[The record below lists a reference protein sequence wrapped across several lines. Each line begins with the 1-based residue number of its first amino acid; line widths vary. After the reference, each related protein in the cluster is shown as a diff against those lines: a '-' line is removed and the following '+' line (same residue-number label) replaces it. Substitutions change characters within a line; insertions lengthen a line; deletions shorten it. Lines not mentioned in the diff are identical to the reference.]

1 MASGIT
7 KFFAIILVLIL
18 TGGAFF
24 VGWFWANDWMFDKSP
39 AKITPVIDG
48 VIEKKE
54 WMRSSYYNIPFY
66 LDVNNDLDLVENK
79 SNVDGWNYLSVAE
92 DDDYYYIAVD
102 LCSDRTNNKEGEW
115 ISFQLAN
122 RLPDTEGSKLAFSAL
137 EDYGYEYFFY
147 NVSDDSVFEHEYI
160 PGFLTSNYYDIPI
173 VPETDLVEVL
183 RGNVSGD
190 YYDFWTNYDNKN
202 FTGTSKF
209 YDPQGIW
216 LNGSFLDIHFG
227 INITEKFP
235 DEEIS
240 TFMAS
245 LIDMDLRYVLKPNL
259 SASIVANWGDPAVM
273 YFGVAEH
280 GGMPGNISDLGY
292 VGFET
297 EIFLPSAD
305 SIYIGGVNL
314 DHNKIN
320 ASTGMFYFS
329 IRGWNDADPSNPTDF
344 EVQFD
349 KLSLKFTT
357 DTFGAILG
365 NTIAT
370 GNYDIAYSY
379 GPSEN
384 CIENHRQFEFKMAKA
399 EFPVLDDEILYLI
412 IGGYGTMALEN
423 SNYWLYP
430 KYGYPLSPIHSS
442 VDEFYDFLSL
452 DMSIT

>member
-1 MASGIT
+1 MASGAT
-7 KFFAIILVLIL
+7 KFFAVILVLIL
-18 TGGAFF
+18 AGGAFF
-24 VGWFWANDWMFDKSP
+24 VGWLWANDWMFDKSP
-39 AKITPVIDG
+39 TKLTPVIDG

-115 ISFQLAN
+115 ITFQLAN

-137 EDYGYEYFFY
+137 EDFGYEYLFY

-160 PGFLTSNYYDIPI
+160 PGIGFRDYYDIPI
-173 VPETDLVEVL
+173 IPEIDLLEVY
-183 RGNVSGD
+183 RGNGSGNF
-190 YYDFWTNYDNKN
+190 YDFWTDYDDMNY
-202 FTGTSKF
+202 TMTSRF
-209 YDPQGIW
+209 YDPVDIW
-216 LNGSFLDIHFG
+216 LNGSFLDLHFG
-227 INITEKFP
+227 VNITEKFP

-240 TFMAS
+240 TFLAS
-245 LIDMDLRYVLKPNL
+245 LVDMNL
-259 SASIVANWGDPAVM
+259 ELNLMSNLTADAFGHYGIPTSFYFAVDQ
-273 YFGVAEH
+273 H
-280 GGMPGNISDLGY
+280 GGMPGNISDWSY
-292 VGFET
+292 VMAET
-297 EIFLPSAD
+297 TVDFAAD
-305 SIYIGGVNL
+305 VYSIRYVDLNHL
-314 DHNKIN
+314 NIN

-329 IRGWNDADPSNPTDF
+329 LRGWNDADGYDFNPY
-344 EVQFD
+344 EIEFD
-349 KLSLKFTT
+349 KISLILTT
-357 DTFGAILG
+357 EDMGTVLG

-384 CIENHRQFEFKMAKA
+384 CIEDHRMFEFKIAKA
-399 EFPVLDDEILYLI
+399 EFPVLDNEILYLL

-423 SNYWLYP
+423 TNYWLYP
-430 KYGYPLSPIHSS
+430 KYGYPISPIHSS
-442 VDEFYDFLSL
+442 VDEYYDFLAL